1 MNKMDQKIFEGIQ
14 DIEKELGNLSSAQK
28 ILLATDGSVTTI
40 LDVLKGHVNIR
51 TLVQEFR
58 HADEKTAAL
67 LDIEVGDTIN
77 YRVVVIEGDEPLIY
91 AISMIPVERLNN
103 DFKEDL
109 IRADIPI
116 GRILRKH
123 NIESRR
129 EIKSVSVEESTPE
142 MRGIFKN
149 NTPMLTRTYNI
160 IHKEKVLIW
169 LMETF
174 PYSMFRD

>member
-1 MNKMDQKIFEGIQ
+1 MDPKIFKGIKQ
-14 DIEKELGNLSSAQK
+14 IEDELGKLSSAQK

-40 LDVLKGHVNIR
+40 LDVLKGHVSIR

-58 HADEKTAAL
+58 EADEEAASL
-67 LDIEVGDTIN
+67 LNINVGDTIN
-77 YRVVVIEGDEPLIY
+77 YRVVVIEGQEPLIY
-91 AISMIPVERLNN
+91 AISMIPLERLDN

-123 NIESRR
+123 DIESRR
-129 EIKSVSVEESTPE
+129 EIKSVSLEEPEPE
-142 MRGIFKN
+142 MVDIFHT
-149 NTPMLTRTYNI
+149 NTRMLRRTYNI
-160 IHKEKVLIW
+160 IHKNQVLVW

-174 PYSMFRD
+174 PHTLFED

>member
-1 MNKMDQKIFEGIQ
+1 MDEKIYEGIK
-14 DIEKELGNLSSAQK
+14 DIEKKLGNLSSAQK

-58 HADEKTAAL
+58 EADAEIASL
-67 LDIEVGDTIN
+67 LDINVGDTIN
-77 YRVVVIEGDEPLIY
+77 YRVVVIEGKEPLIY
-91 AISMIPVERLNN
+91 AISIIPVERLDN

-129 EIKSVSVEESTPE
+129 EIKSVSVENSKPE
-142 MRGIFKN
+142 MAEIFKSN
-149 NTPMLTRTYNI
+149 DPMLTRTYNI
-160 IHKEKVLIW
+160 IHKDQILIW

-174 PYSMFRD
+174 PYSLFQD

>member
-1 MNKMDQKIFEGIQ
+1 MDPKIFEGIKL
-14 DIEKELGNLSSAQK
+14 IEKELGSLSSAQK

-58 HADEKTAAL
+58 EADEEAANL
-67 LDIEVGDTIN
+67 LDIQVGDTIN
-77 YRVVVIEGDEPLIY
+77 YRVVVIEGEEPLIY
-91 AISMIPVERLNN
+91 AVSMIPLERLDN

-129 EIKSVSVEESTPE
+129 EIKTVSLEEGEAE
-142 MRGIFKN
+142 MVDIFKN
-149 NTPMLTRTYNI
+149 NVPMLKRTYNI
-160 IHKEKVLIW
+160 IHKDQVLIW

-174 PYSMFRD
+174 PYSLFKD

>member
-1 MNKMDQKIFEGIQ
+1 VNEMDQKIFEGIQ

-58 HADEKTAAL
+58 KADAETAL
-67 LDIEVGDTIN
+67 LLDVDEGATIN
-77 YRVVVIEGDEPLIY
+77 YRVVVIEGKEPLIY
-91 AISMIPVERLNN
+91 AISLIPVERLNN
-103 DFKEDL
+103 DFREDL

-129 EIKSVSVEESTPE
+129 EIKTVSLEESDPE
-142 MRGIFKN
+142 MVNIFKN
-149 NTPMLTRTYNI
+149 NSPMLTRTYNI
-160 IHKEKVLIW
+160 IHKDQVLVW

-174 PYSMFRD
+174 PCNMFTD

>member
-1 MNKMDQKIFEGIQ
+1 MNKMDQKIFEGIKE
-14 DIEKELGNLSSAQK
+14 IENELGKLSSAQK

-58 HADEKTAAL
+58 DADEEAASL

-77 YRVVVIEGDEPLIY
+77 YRVVVIEGAEPLIY
-91 AISMIPVERLNN
+91 AISMIPMERLDN

-123 NIESRR
+123 DIESRR
-129 EIKSVSVEESTPE
+129 EIKSVLVEKSTPE
-142 MRGIFKN
+142 MENIFKN
-149 NTPMLTRTYNI
+149 NSPMLTRTYNI
-160 IHKEKVLIW
+160 IHKGQVLIW

-174 PYSMFRD
+174 PYTMFQD

>member
-1 MNKMDQKIFEGIQ
+1 MDPKIFEGIKQ
-14 DIEKELGNLSSAQK
+14 IEKELGTLSSAEK

-40 LDVLKGHVNIR
+40 LDVLKGHVHIR
-51 TLVQEFR
+51 TLVQEFQK
-58 HADEKTAAL
+58 ADEEAASL
-67 LDIEVGDTIN
+67 LDIKVGDTIN
-77 YRVVVIEGDEPLIY
+77 YRVVVIEGQTPLIY
-91 AISMIPVERLNN
+91 AISMIPVKRLDN

-129 EIKSVSVEESTPE
+129 EIKSVSLEEPDPE
-142 MRGIFKN
+142 MIEIFKTD
-149 NTPMLTRTYNI
+149 TPMLKRTYNI
-160 IHKEKVLIW
+160 IHKDQVLVW

-174 PYSMFRD
+174 PHSLFKD

>member
-1 MNKMDQKIFEGIQ
+1 MDQKIFEGIQ
-14 DIEKELGNLSSAQK
+14 DIEQELGNLSSAQK

-58 HADEKTAAL
+58 KADAETAFL
-67 LDIEVGDTIN
+67 LDVDEGATIN
-77 YRVVVIEGDEPLIY
+77 YRVVVIEGKEPLIY
-91 AISMIPVERLNN
+91 AISLIPVERLDD
-103 DFKEDL
+103 DFREDL

-129 EIKSVSVEESTPE
+129 EIKTVSLEESDPE
-142 MRGIFKN
+142 MVDIFKTN
-149 NTPMLTRTYNI
+149 SPMLTRTYNI
-160 IHKEKVLIW
+160 IHKDQVLVW

-174 PYSMFRD
+174 PCDLFTD

>member
-1 MNKMDQKIFEGIQ
+1 MDQKIFDGIK
-14 DIEKELGNLSSAQK
+14 DIENQLGNLSSAQK

-51 TLVQEFR
+51 TLAQEFR
-58 HADEKTAAL
+58 DADEKIASL
-67 LDIEVGDTIN
+67 LDIAVGDTIN

-129 EIKSVSVEESTPE
+129 EIKSVSVEESTPQ
-142 MRGIFKN
+142 MRDIFKKS
-149 NTPMLTRTYNI
+149 TKMLTRTYNI
-160 IHKEKVLIW
+160 IHKDQVLIW

>member
-1 MNKMDQKIFEGIQ
+1 MDPKIFEGIKQ
-14 DIEKELGNLSSAQK
+14 IEKELGTLSSAEK

-40 LDVLKGHVNIR
+40 LDVLKGHVHIR
-51 TLVQEFR
+51 TLVQEFQK
-58 HADEKTAAL
+58 ADEEAASL

-77 YRVVVIEGDEPLIY
+77 YRVVVIEGQTPLIY
-91 AISMIPVERLNN
+91 AISMIPLERLNN

-129 EIKSVSVEESTPE
+129 EIKSVSVEEPSSE
-142 MRGIFKN
+142 MVEIFKN
-149 NTPMLTRTYNI
+149 NAPMLKRTYNI
-160 IHKEKVLIW
+160 IHKDQVLVW

-174 PYSMFRD
+174 PHSLFKD

>member
-1 MNKMDQKIFEGIQ
+1 MDPKIFEGIKQ
-14 DIEKELGNLSSAQK
+14 IEKELGSLSSAQK

-58 HADEKTAAL
+58 EADEEAANL
-67 LDIEVGDTIN
+67 LDIQVGDTIN
-77 YRVVVIEGDEPLIY
+77 YRVVVIEGEEPLIY
-91 AISMIPVERLNN
+91 AVSMIPLERLDN

-129 EIKSVSVEESTPE
+129 EIKTVSLEEGEAE
-142 MRGIFKN
+142 MVDIFKN
-149 NTPMLTRTYNI
+149 NVPMLKRTYNI
-160 IHKEKVLIW
+160 IHKDQVLIW

-174 PYSMFRD
+174 PYSLFKD

>member
-1 MNKMDQKIFEGIQ
+1 MDPKIFEGIKL
-14 DIEKELGNLSSAQK
+14 IEKELGSLSSAQK

-58 HADEKTAAL
+58 EADEEAADL
-67 LDIEVGDTIN
+67 LDIQVGDTIN
-77 YRVVVIEGDEPLIY
+77 YRVVVIEGEEPLIY
-91 AISMIPVERLNN
+91 AVSMIPLERLDN

-129 EIKSVSVEESTPE
+129 EIKTVSLEEGEAE
-142 MRGIFKN
+142 MVDIFKN
-149 NTPMLTRTYNI
+149 NVPMLKRTYNI
-160 IHKEKVLIW
+160 IHKDQVLIW

-174 PYSMFRD
+174 PYSLFKD

>member
-1 MNKMDQKIFEGIQ
+1 MDHKIYEGIK
-14 DIEKELGNLSSAQK
+14 DIEKQLGNLSSAQK

-58 HADEKTAAL
+58 EADEETASL
-67 LDIEVGDTIN
+67 LDINEGDTIN
-77 YRVVVIEGDEPLIY
+77 YRVVVIEGEEPLIY
-91 AISMIPVERLNN
+91 AISIIPVDRLKK

-123 NIESRR
+123 DIESRR
-129 EIKSVSVEESTPE
+129 EIKSVSADESTPE
-142 MRGIFKN
+142 MFEIFKSN
-149 NTPMLTRTYNI
+149 SPMLSRTYNI
-160 IHKEKVLIW
+160 IHKNKILIW

-174 PYSMFRD
+174 PYSLFQD

>member
-1 MNKMDQKIFEGIQ
+1 MDQKIFEGIKQ
-14 DIEKELGNLSSAQK
+14 IEKELGTLSSAQK

-58 HADEKTAAL
+58 EADEETAAL

-77 YRVVVIEGDEPLIY
+77 YRVVVIEGRQPLIY
-91 AISMIPVERLNN
+91 AISMIPLKRLNN

-129 EIKSVSVEESTPE
+129 EIKSVSVEEPGPE
-142 MRGIFKN
+142 MVEIFKT
-149 NTPMLTRTYNI
+149 NTPMLRRTYNI
-160 IHKEKVLIW
+160 IHKDQVLVW

-174 PYSMFRD
+174 PHSLFKD

>member
-1 MNKMDQKIFEGIQ
+1 MDPKIFEGIKQ
-14 DIEKELGNLSSAQK
+14 IEKELGSLSSAQK

-58 HADEKTAAL
+58 EADEEAASL
-67 LDIEVGDTIN
+67 LNIQVGDTIN
-77 YRVVVIEGDEPLIY
+77 YRVVVIEGEEPLIY
-91 AISMIPVERLNN
+91 AVSMIPMERLDN

-123 NIESRR
+123 DIESRR
-129 EIKSVSVEESTPE
+129 EIKTVSVEEIEPE
-142 MRGIFKN
+142 MVNIFK
-149 NTPMLTRTYNI
+149 TQAPMLRRTYNI
-160 IHKEKVLIW
+160 IHKDQVLIW

-174 PYSMFRD
+174 PHTLFND

>member
-1 MNKMDQKIFEGIQ
+1 MDPKIFEGIKQ
-14 DIEKELGNLSSAQK
+14 IEKELGTLSSAEK

-40 LDVLKGHVNIR
+40 LDVLKGHVHIR
-51 TLVQEFR
+51 TLVQEFQK
-58 HADEKTAAL
+58 ADEEAASL
-67 LDIEVGDTIN
+67 LDIKVGDTIN
-77 YRVVVIEGDEPLIY
+77 YRVVVIEGQTPLIY
-91 AISMIPVERLNN
+91 AISMIPVKRLDN

-129 EIKSVSVEESTPE
+129 EIKSVSLEEPDPE
-142 MRGIFKN
+142 MVEIFKT
-149 NTPMLTRTYNI
+149 NTPMLKRTYNI
-160 IHKEKVLIW
+160 IHKDQVLVW

-174 PYSMFRD
+174 PHSLFKD

>member
-1 MNKMDQKIFEGIQ
+1 MDQKIFEGIKS
-14 DIEKELGNLSSAQK
+14 IENQLGNLSSAQK

-58 HADEKTAAL
+58 DADEKTASL
-67 LDIEVGDTIN
+67 LDIAVGETIN
-77 YRVVVIEGDEPLIY
+77 YRVVVIEAEEPLIY
-91 AISMIPVERLNN
+91 ALSMIPVERLNN

-129 EIKSVSVEESTPE
+129 EIKSVSVEESTPQ
-142 MRGIFKN
+142 MRDIFKN
-149 NTPMLTRTYNI
+149 STKMLTRTYNI
-160 IHKEKVLIW
+160 IHKDQILIW

-174 PYSMFRD
+174 PYSMFKE

>member
-1 MNKMDQKIFEGIQ
+1 MDQKIFEGIQ
-14 DIEKELGNLSSAQK
+14 DIEKKLGNLSSAQK

-58 HADEKTAAL
+58 KADAETAL
-67 LDIEVGDTIN
+67 LLDVDEGATIN
-77 YRVVVIEGDEPLIY
+77 YRVVVIEGKEPLIY
-91 AISMIPVERLNN
+91 AISLIPVERLDN
-103 DFKEDL
+103 DFREDL
-109 IRADIPI
+109 IQADIPI

-129 EIKSVSVEESTPE
+129 EIKTVSLEESNPE
-142 MRGIFKN
+142 MADIFKN
-149 NTPMLTRTYNI
+149 NSSMLTRTYNI
-160 IHKEKVLIW
+160 IHKDQVLVW

-174 PYSMFRD
+174 PCTMFTN